1 MVVSSPNI
9 RKARTKRSVTWCDSA
24 RVRIVRDVDNARI
37 PISRIRLLLTQIAE
51 KEQGAGTIQVIVVD
65 DVTMRRLNRRFK
77 GKDKTTDVLSFPF
90 EEALPG
96 SESEKFIGEIY
107 CNYAHCKRWVAEHGG
122 AIGDEL
128 TRLAVHGCL
137 HLFGYDHH
145 RPEDHRRMIRAE
157 NRYLA
162 ADGLIRVRVTASERD
177 DD

>member
-1 MVVSSPNI
+1 MTVSLPRT
-9 RKARTKRSVTWCDSA
+9 RKAGDGKGPSRRDA
-24 RVRIVRDVDNARI
+24 IRVRIVRDVEGVRI
-37 PISRIRLLLTQIAE
+37 PVTVVRRLLTAIIA
-51 KEQGAGTIQVIVVD
+51 KEDGSGTVQVIVVD

-90 EEALPG
+90 AEALPG
-96 SESEKFIGEIY
+96 TESEKFVGEIY

-122 AIGDEL
+122 SIGDEL

-162 ADGLIRVRVTASERD
+162 SDGLIRVRVAASERD
-177 DD
+177 DV

>member
-1 MVVSSPNI
+1 MTVSLPTT
-9 RKARTKRSVTWCDSA
+9 RKARDGKGPSRHDPV
-24 RVRIVRDVDNARI
+24 RVRIVRDVDGARI
-37 PISRIRLLLTQIAE
+37 PATMIRKFLTAIIA
-51 KEQGAGTIQVIVVD
+51 KEEGDGTVQVIVVD

-90 EEALPG
+90 ADALPG
-96 SESEKFIGEIY
+96 TESEKFVGEIY

-122 AIGDEL
+122 SIGDEL

-157 NRYLA
+157 NRYLTA
-162 ADGLIRVRVTASERD
+162 GGLIRVRVAASEHD